1 MLGIGLTI
9 GGAALAGADAAQQD
23 GWYLSGPVERNQST
37 GYALTAPSLV
47 IDPGQ
52 AGLPGAPPLS
62 ELASIRVQVSSV
74 VPGQD
79 IFVGIGEASAV
90 SAYLD
95 GVPHDSMG
103 DFSWP
108 IDGER
113 PGTFSG
119 TPGET
124 DSPAGERAPAKPAGE
139 DFWAAS
145 ASGLGTQEITW
156 DLQPGRWSLVVMNAD
171 ASRPVWAD
179 VQAGARSQL
188 LGPAGQAN

>member
-1 MLGIGLTI
+1 
-9 GGAALAGADAAQQD
+9 
-23 GWYLSGPVERNQST
+23 
-37 GYALTAPSLV
+37 
-47 IDPGQ
+47 
-52 AGLPGAPPLS
+52 
-62 ELASIRVQVSSV
+62 
-74 VPGQD
+74 
-79 IFVGIGEASAV
+79 
-90 SAYLD
+90 
-95 GVPHDSMG
+95 MG